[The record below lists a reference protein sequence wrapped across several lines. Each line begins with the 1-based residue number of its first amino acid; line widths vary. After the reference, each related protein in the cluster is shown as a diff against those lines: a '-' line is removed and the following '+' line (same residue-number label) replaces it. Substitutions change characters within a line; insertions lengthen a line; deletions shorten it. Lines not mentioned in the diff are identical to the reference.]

1 MIACGLCCAA
11 VRQLH
16 FEAAAEHGMCAA
28 LIQSYARCCVP
39 SDVQAG
45 GTIVERLLNMAR
57 GGLLLR

>member
-1 MIACGLCCAA
+1 
-11 VRQLH
+11 
-16 FEAAAEHGMCAA
+16 MCAA